1 MYKFARR
8 KSLPLL
14 LSSVTLI
21 NVDKERGQ
29 KTMTNTIIDATY
41 STKDSMPDDVSAAK
55 LSHEINN
62 YLSVLYSE
70 MQYMENKHHSLQEDK
85 DWITLKHE
93 TKNLSSTLYKLTYPT
108 KEFPKE
114 YFLLN
119 NLLDE
124 IYGTWRKRFQKRG
137 YALYYIYEQSLPIQF
152 LGYPSDFVQIM
163 NNLLSNSYDAL
174 SHISRDAKTVIV
186 LKYYKNQVLL
196 KIEDNGC
203 GISSQDLEHIFDCGM
218 SKKQSGHGIGLSVVK
233 ELVQKNAGYISVNS
247 TINKG
252 TSFCLS
258 FRLL

>member
-1 MYKFARR
+1 
-8 KSLPLL
+8 
-14 LSSVTLI
+14 
-21 NVDKERGQ
+21 
-29 KTMTNTIIDATY
+29 MTNTIIEKTY
-41 STKDSMPDDVSAAK
+41 STKDCMLTDVSAAK

-108 KEFPKE
+108 KELPKE

-124 IYGTWRKRFQKRG
+124 IYSTWRKRFQKKG
-137 YALYYIYEQSLPIQF
+137 YSLYYIYEQGLPIQF

-174 SHISRDAKTVIV
+174 SHVTRDAKVVIV

-203 GISSQDLEHIFDCGM
+203 GIASQDLTHIFDCGM

-247 TINKG
+247 TVNKG